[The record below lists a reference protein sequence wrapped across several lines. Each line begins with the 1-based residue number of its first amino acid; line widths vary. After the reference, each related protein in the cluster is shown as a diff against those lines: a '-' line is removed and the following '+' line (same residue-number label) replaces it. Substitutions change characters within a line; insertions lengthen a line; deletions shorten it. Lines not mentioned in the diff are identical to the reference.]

1 MSDFMETFGQSN
13 ALGALTDEEFQI
25 GDVRFIVQK
34 LGALEGFRT
43 LELIRSQLGKSFDG
57 DVAGTIKDYL
67 ESDTD
72 VKSDTDVNSGLAV
85 VRVIL
90 GLNPAFIDQIRATL
104 FKRIRYSAGG
114 NPLEILGGP
123 GDVALDMCFNRE
135 GLGPGAIYEVLVRS
149 LVVNFFASA
158 AALFARLGA
167 FAPSDTAPSEQE
179 ASIPG

>member
-1 MSDFMETFGQSN
+1 MDSFGQSA

-34 LGALEGFRT
+34 LGALDGFRT
-43 LELIRSQLGKSFDG
+43 LEAIRSQLGKSFDG

-90 GLNPAFIDQIRATL
+90 GLDPVFIDQLRATL

-114 NPLEILGGP
+114 NPIEALGGSA

>member
-1 MSDFMETFGQSN
+1 MDSFGQSA

-43 LELIRSQLGKSFDG
+43 LELIRAQLGKSFG
-57 DVAGTIKDYL
+57 DVSGTIKDYL
-67 ESDTD
+67 ESDTKD
-72 VKSDTDVNSGLAV
+72 KGDTDVKSGLAV

-90 GLNPAFIDQIRATL
+90 GLNPAFIDQLRATL

-114 NPLEILGGP
+114 NPLEVLGGP

-135 GLGPGAIYEVLVRS
+135 GLGPGAIYEVLVRA
-149 LVVNFFASA
+149 LVVNFFGSAS
-158 AALFARLGA
+158 ALFARLGA